1 VKDLIEYVV
10 KTLVDHPD
18 ELRIAEIEGERTI
31 VFELRCHPDDVG
43 KVIGKSGKTVGARAS
58 VGWGRR
64 PCSNSRVLARI
75 LRSEPS
81 THARISLG
89 EDIMSPG

>member
-1 VKDLIEYVV
+1 MKELIEYVV

-43 KVIGKSGKTVGARAS
+43 KVIGKSGKTVGALRTLISTVAARQNRRAMLE
-58 VGWGRR
+58 V
-64 PCSNSRVLARI
+64 V
-75 LRSEPS
+75 E
-81 THARISLG
+81 
-89 EDIMSPG
+89 